1 MEKFSLNTILSLM
14 FTSLSHNTYF
24 VSGFFIVLGIIF
36 LYLVIQILLFF
47 LNFHKKLFIASMQ
60 FPVIDKEHQQEVT
73 EQIKEIFSSLH
84 GNILSPLDK
93 LFIEI
98 IKVDTY
104 ITIQIGS
111 NKPAILEKCK
121 RLFSQ
126 LEGVRFTQTAEDAL
140 SKLTTWQGKSMYASQ
155 SFLPAGKNP
164 YFYDSLITFLSSLP
178 SQKQAGVQFVL
189 RGVQK
194 KFFIER
200 RMLLL
205 ERKIRDEKRRIDPT
219 EHQTIQG
226 YQQKMSENLFRVRV
240 HIFAT
245 DQNDVD
251 SLKSS
256 FQSLNNQKNNWYSY
270 PLSLYKKAILTG
282 RFIAPES
289 LFDFIPMFREMNGS
303 YLTSSEMASLF
314 HPSSTQPARY
324 LPEEQKQIEAT
335 PEYVEKGEDNM
346 QIGTVNTLDGTK
358 KPIYFPLDSFK
369 RHLYLIGKTGR
380 GKSTVLFSLITKLS
394 QKKNGTLI
402 LLDPHSDLAKDVIGN
417 VPQDNLVYLPNTS
430 EQDFTFTFNPL
441 FTWGLSEYEK
451 VAVRDMLLDI
461 LKSETEDEAASTTT
475 GTATM
480 NRIKIAVEIALAF
493 PDVYFDYLTSVKKL
507 SKKVAEA
514 IVQERQ
520 LTLNDLPYLY
530 LKEAHYVDMLEE
542 VFQNQQTELGRYIR
556 KSLNNH
562 VNQIPV
568 VEAVQARLQQ
578 LLHPS
583 IALITEGNKL
593 HFPEIIAS
601 DKTFVLPI
609 PEEVYGSR
617 GQRTLLKMFLSF
629 LWLYKRK
636 VPEPKRSN
644 TYIFLDE
651 MQRVQIGII
660 PTIISEARKYKLY
673 LVIANQHLGQLSES
687 IRDAIAGNI
696 GTIIAFTLG
705 AGTIGAELI
714 AKVFGKRVTEEDLLN
729 LPAFNAFL
737 QTEDDNHNTLARF
750 TFQTQKV
757 GETRLSEKQEQKLSE
772 KSLQQYGE
780 SKKEI
785 KKRLNMKQENP
796 LKYFT
801 EGI

>member
-1 MEKFSLNTILSLM
+1 MEQFPITPFFHLAL
-14 FTSLSHNTYF
+14 TSLLQNKLLLDG
-24 VSGFFIVLGIIF
+24 VIIAVGIVLLFI
-36 LYLVIQILLFF
+36 LVHTLLIF
-47 LNFHKKLFIASMQ
+47 LNFHKKLYIASMQ
-60 FPVIDKEHQQEVT
+60 FPIVDKEDQEQVTQQIT
-73 EQIKEIFSSLH
+73 EIFSSLH
-84 GNILSPLDK
+84 GSILSPLNK

-98 IKVDTY
+98 IKVDSY

-111 NKPAILEKCK
+111 NKHSILEKAK

-126 LEGVRFTQTAEDAL
+126 IEGVRFTQTTEDEL
-140 SKLTTWQGKSMYASQ
+140 EKLQKWYGKTMYTSQ
-155 SFLPAGKNP
+155 TFLPTGKNA
-164 YFYDSLITFLSSLP
+164 YFADSLVTFLSSL
-178 SQKQAGVQFVL
+178 SNEKQAGVQFVL
-189 RGVQK
+189 RGVHK
-194 KFFIER
+194 KFYIER
-200 RMLLL
+200 KLLLL
-205 ERKIRDEKRRIDPT
+205 ERKIREEKRRIDPT
-219 EHQTIQG
+219 EQETIRG
-226 YQQKMSENLFRVRV
+226 LQQKLSENLFRVRV

-245 DQNDVD
+245 DKDDVD
-251 SLKSS
+251 SLKAS
-256 FQSLNNQKNNWYSY
+256 FQSLNTQKNNWYSY
-270 PLSLYKKAILTG
+270 PLLLGKINILKS
-282 RFIAPES
+282 RFIAAES
-289 LFDFIPMFREMNGS
+289 IFDFIPMLRELNGS
-303 YLTSSEMASLF
+303 YLTSSEFASMF
-314 HPSSTQPARY
+314 HPSSNQPARY

-335 PEYVEKGEDNM
+335 PEYTEERENNM
-346 QIGTVNTLDGTK
+346 QIGTVGTLEGSK

-369 RHLYLIGKTGR
+369 RHVYLIGKTGR
-380 GKSTVLFSLITKLS
+380 GKSSILHALITKLANLR
-394 QKKNGTLI
+394 KGTII
-402 LLDPHSDLAKDVIGN
+402 LLDPHSDLAKDVIGTI
-417 VPQDNLVYLPNTS
+417 PAENLVYLPNS
-430 EQDFTFTFNPL
+430 AELDFTFTFNPL

-461 LKSETEDEAASTTT
+461 LKSETEDEAGSTTT

-480 NRIKIAVEIALAF
+480 NRIKIALDIALSF
-493 PDVYFDYLTSVKKL
+493 PDVYFDYLTTVKKL
-507 SKKVAEA
+507 SKKQAE
-514 IVQERQ
+514 ILVKERQ

-530 LKEAHYVDMLEE
+530 VKEANYVDLLEE
-542 VFQNQQTELGRYIR
+542 VFQNQNTELGRYIR
-556 KSLNNH
+556 NSFNNH

-583 IALITEGNKL
+583 IALIAEGNKL

-601 DKTFVLPI
+601 NKTFIFPI

-617 GQRTLLKMFLSF
+617 GQRTLLKIFLSF

-636 VPEPKRSN
+636 VSEDKRSN

-705 AGTIGAELI
+705 AGSIGAELM

-737 QTEDDNHNTLARF
+737 QTEDDNHNSLARF
-750 TFQTQKV
+750 TFQTIKV
-757 GETRLSEKQEQKLSE
+757 EENRLSEKQEEKLSE

-780 SKKEI
+780 SKKEL
-785 KKRLNMKQENP
+785 KERLNRKQENP